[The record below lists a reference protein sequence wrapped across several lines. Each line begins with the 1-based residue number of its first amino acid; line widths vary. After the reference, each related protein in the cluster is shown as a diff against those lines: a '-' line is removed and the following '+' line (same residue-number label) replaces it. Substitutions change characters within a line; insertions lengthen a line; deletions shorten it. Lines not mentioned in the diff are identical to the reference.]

1 MLRLVLSA
9 LVFGVVLFGG
19 GGPSDASTG
28 VSPIVYGWGGLDL
41 ASSGG
46 IQASELPSGNRVG
59 QVAVGGLTQG
69 SAFAP
74 APDGRRAYLLDREQV
89 AGGVAEWHLSELDV
103 LSLRV
108 LRRAVVRDAISLLGT
123 ARVVAVAADGQQVYV
138 ETMRIVGGVPPGPRW
153 DPQLRV
159 GQPDSAYGIAVY
171 DVTRGAFTREIPLDP
186 PWCGVADLYAL
197 PNGNL
202 ATYCSTSSDVR
213 LIDPVRGTQL
223 ARVGVSGVG
232 SVVSPDGQRL
242 WTVSASGTLSDVDLT
257 RMIVAHQTELGPGD
271 GGGWVP
277 VQELHLTAD
286 GKRLFVR
293 ATPGDVELRSG
304 GNGTVVWIVDTDTLR
319 RIATVPLPAPAFHL
333 APTPDGRMLVAT
345 TNNVADRSLYGTRLI
360 EVPTGRQLAYW
371 PGTLTSPQVR

>member
-69 SAFAP
+69 GAFAL

-89 AGGVAEWHLSELDV
+89 AGGVAEWHLSELN
-103 LSLRV
+103 LPSLRV

-123 ARVVAVAADGQQVYV
+123 ARVVAVAADGRQVYV
-138 ETMRIVGGVPPGPRW
+138 ETMRITGPNRW

-159 GQPDSAYGIAVY
+159 GQPDSDYSIAVY
-171 DVTRGAFTREIPLDP
+171 DVTRGTFTREFRLDP
-186 PWCGVADLYAL
+186 PWCGGADLYAL
-197 PNGNL
+197 PDGNL
-202 ATYCSTSSDVR
+202 ATYCFTSSDVR

-232 SVVSPDGQRL
+232 SVVSPDGQWL

-257 RMIVAHQTELGPGD
+257 RMVISHRTELGSGD

-277 VQELHLTAD
+277 FQALHLTAD

-293 ATPGDVELRSG
+293 AAPGDTELRAE
-304 GNGTVVWIVDTDTLR
+304 GNGTVVWIVDTDTLQR
-319 RIATVPLPAPAFHL
+319 VATVPLPAPAFHL